1 MLEKNLKAVAGEKIK
16 DQRLKNLKLRLF
28 NIEKIIFLAKNIKIY
43 LIKNLW
49 EQEQFIY
56 EYF

>member
-1 MLEKNLKAVAGEKIK
+1 MLEKNLKVVAGEKIK